1 MGHEHARRRDRAQER
16 PAPRPAGSPATS
28 AHGAV
33 IGLQRA
39 AGNRAVA
46 GSFERGRR
54 PAAPPVV
61 QRVHVDGAFDE
72 NLLQPYDARNRPTR
86 ALTPH
91 VYSQDVHY
99 DLTRGAAQVDV
110 VVKIRFVTPD
120 DQQIPAADT
129 ARRTYIANMC
139 AGVEAAWGSKYVFV
153 AKAHPPPPATG
164 TGTAPAPGTP
174 ATTPAPASGTTAPPA
189 PGTAAPPPAVDVR
202 LPVKFTA
209 TPEYSPTDDGT
220 MPVVHVHPQ
229 TEAADSSR
237 PGKRID
243 SGNWFMNMG
252 DYDSGDPNEAVKTA
266 AHEYGHLLGIPDE
279 YSQSNAQ
286 MHKLMH
292 QASPTI
298 AAGEDQK
305 LDDAATK
312 YMVLRA
318 MGPSLGR
325 HAVVASQRATKAIG
339 AKRAHLEQEVR
350 AAIAGLWSDAGV
362 INAVK
367 AQVAPQLTTGGH
379 PALVARV
386 EALLRHQG
394 AGVDTGKIARTI
406 VKQQIGGSSIQTL
419 VFGALRAALLSA
431 QRVTIPITNASGQ
444 ASTMKVEIGN
454 SQTVNKAASS
464 GALNQAAEKAAG
476 ATMDAPAGKGGK
488 APPSLRPSGSFVSE
502 LQALTSTWTAGADTL
517 ATQAAAIKGKAG
529 DDYRAWAFDAT
540 AAADETQLAKFLGG
554 VVEALSASL
563 GGEAI
568 NTFLSSTFATMMQGQ
583 IDAITGAVQAEIDA
597 HRTATPTGTS
607 AAPVAAPDPR
617 VAAAVAK
624 VSAKMRALQA
634 APGTAVPGAKMD
646 GATAAPTTQHSS
658 FTVLSMMGSGNEGG
672 MRIDYLAK
680 ILEKF
685 NAQFKKPDEDAF
697 KTETV

>member
-16 PAPRPAGSPATS
+16 PAPRPAGPSATS
-28 AHGAV
+28 AHDAV

-46 GSFERGRR
+46 GSFGRVGS
-54 PAAPPVV
+54 AAPPAV

-110 VVKIRFVTPD
+110 VVKIRFVAPD
-120 DQQIPAADT
+120 NSQIPAADT

-139 AGVEAAWGSKYVFV
+139 AGVEAAWGGKYVFV
-153 AKAHPPPPATG
+153 TKAHPPPPATG
-164 TGTAPAPGTP
+164 TGTAPAP
-174 ATTPAPASGTTAPPA
+174 TPAPAPGTTAPPA
-189 PGTAAPPPAVDVR
+189 PGTAAPPAAVDVR

-209 TPEYSPTDDGT
+209 TPEYSPADDGT

-237 PGKRID
+237 VGKRID

-252 DYDSGDPNEAVKTA
+252 DYDTGDPNEAVKTA

-318 MGPSLGR
+318 MGPSLGQ
-325 HAVVASQRATKAIG
+325 HARVASQRATKAIG

-350 AAIAGLWSDAGV
+350 AAISGLWSDAGV

-367 AQVAPQLTTGGH
+367 AQVAPQLTAGGH

-394 AGVDTGKIARTI
+394 AGVDTGKIARTV
-406 VKQQIGGSSIQTL
+406 VKQQIGANSIQTL
-419 VFGALRAALLSA
+419 IFGALRTALLSA

-444 ASTMKVEIGN
+444 ASTMNVEIGT
-454 SQTVNKAASS
+454 SQTVNKAASA
-464 GALNQAAEKAAG
+464 GALNQAAEKVAG
-476 ATMDAPAGKGGK
+476 ATLDAPAGKGGK

-502 LQALTSTWTAGADTL
+502 LQALTSTWAAGADTL

-529 DDYRAWAFDAT
+529 DGYRTWAFDAT
-540 AAADETQLAKFLGG
+540 STADETQLAKFLGG

-568 NTFLSSTFATMMQGQ
+568 DTFLSSTFATMMQGQ
-583 IDAITGAVQAEIDA
+583 IDAITAAVQTEIDA

-634 APGTAVPGAKMD
+634 APGTAVPGAKMA

-680 ILEKF
+680 ILESF

-697 KTETV
+697 KTETGS